1 MLAHWPSGILSGY
14 RIHWKTFPG
23 ETMTTSCNMLPN
35 QVKRVAGLKLGYPWN
50 FLLGNNGWLVTFK
63 PLATFFTWGVLTK
76 LNFFDPMQIKFCSM
90 HSLNLGVST
99 WVAAGA
105 LIVLKEDLQLWGGND
120 KDPAECFYDAWM
132 DFKNW
137 TKRKKIQQFDCT

>member
-1 MLAHWPSGILSGY
+1 
-14 RIHWKTFPG
+14 
-23 ETMTTSCNMLPN
+23 
-35 QVKRVAGLKLGYPWN
+35 
-50 FLLGNNGWLVTFK
+50 
-63 PLATFFTWGVLTK
+63 
-76 LNFFDPMQIKFCSM
+76 M

-120 KDPAECFYDAWM
+120 RDPAECFYDAWV

-137 TKRKKIQQFDCT
+137 TKRKKIQQIDCT